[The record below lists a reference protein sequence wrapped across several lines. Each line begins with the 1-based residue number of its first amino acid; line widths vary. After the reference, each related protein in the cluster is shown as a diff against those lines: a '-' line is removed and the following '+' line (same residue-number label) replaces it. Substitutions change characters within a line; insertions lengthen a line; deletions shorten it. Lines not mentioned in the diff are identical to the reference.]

1 MNHTGFWWILLAGAA
16 YGGLHSLLAANGAKR
31 WVGRALGQAVLQ
43 RYYRLFYSVQAGLTL
58 LPVLWL
64 AATLPDRIIYTIP
77 APWVWLTLA
86 AQAVAATGLLVGVS
100 QTGAFRFLGLSQLF
114 DASPQPPADLSKPE
128 RLVTGGLYRWVRH
141 PLYTCSFVL
150 LWLLPVLTWNSLAL
164 NLSLSAYLVTGAL
177 LEERKLVE
185 QFGAQYEEY
194 RRRTPMLIPGL
205 KL

>member
-1 MNHTGFWWILLAGAA
+1 MNETGFWLIILAGAA
-16 YGGLHSLLAANGAKR
+16 YGALHSLLAANGTKR
-31 WVGRALGQAVLQ
+31 LVARVLGQAVLQ
-43 RYYRLFYSVQAGLTL
+43 RYYRLFYTVQAGVTL

-64 AATLPDRIIYTIP
+64 AVRLPDRTIYTIP
-77 APWVWLTLA
+77 TPWVWLTLA
-86 AQAVAATGLLVGVS
+86 LQAIAAAGLMGGVL

-114 DASPQPPADLSKPE
+114 DATPQQPADAGKPE
-128 RLVTGGLYRWVRH
+128 RLVTSGLYRWVRH

-150 LWLLPVLTWNSLAL
+150 LWLLPVLSWNSLAL